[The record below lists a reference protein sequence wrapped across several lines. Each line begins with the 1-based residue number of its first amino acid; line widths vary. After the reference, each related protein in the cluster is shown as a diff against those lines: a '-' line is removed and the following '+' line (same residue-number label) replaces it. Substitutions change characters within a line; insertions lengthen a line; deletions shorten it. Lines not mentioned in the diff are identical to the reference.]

1 MGEKINR
8 ELFQEIKYEFLEKI
22 AFALITIF
30 TVNPFIRVLFGGLF
44 DYSFLMGGHNRCVL
58 LIGTPIFLLYFVK
71 LRTEEKLPHLNVL
84 LKRHVPVTLL
94 LLFGVLMVATTLLNG
109 APYIAIQ
116 GDMYRQEGLLGFL
129 SYLVYFMI
137 TAFMLSEKRKKV
149 VAYLFLISSTLVG
162 MVIFVDYVFLNQT
175 YNYATGADM
184 VMHNSNHLGYYLL
197 ISIMFHGMLFVTTGK
212 VWRKVLHIAGF
223 MLMTAALLMNNTWG
237 CQLALVVG
245 VIFTMIVYSVGTGKF
260 QPITLGLVLAM
271 TLTVTLTYVTDD
283 GLKASMELNVQQQLE
298 ATEDLLNGD
307 GMLDGSMGSGR
318 MRLWLCTLQYIG
330 ERPLLGHGPEVTGE
344 RLTLEAGVDRCHCE
358 FLNYAVSFG
367 IPATMVY
374 VVAVFMMYLRGLH
387 KKKQLTELNYVGL
400 GVAFAYLASSAF
412 GNTMYYTAPFLFI
425 ALGMGYLKD

>member
-1 MGEKINR
+1 
-8 ELFQEIKYEFLEKI
+8 
-22 AFALITIF
+22 
-30 TVNPFIRVLFGGLF
+30 
-44 DYSFLMGGHNRCVL
+44 
-58 LIGTPIFLLYFVK
+58 
-71 LRTEEKLPHLNVL
+71 
-84 LKRHVPVTLL
+84 
-94 LLFGVLMVATTLLNG
+94 
-109 APYIAIQ
+109 
-116 GDMYRQEGLLGFL
+116 
-129 SYLVYFMI
+129 
-137 TAFMLSEKRKKV
+137 
-149 VAYLFLISSTLVG
+149 
-162 MVIFVDYVFLNQT
+162 
-175 YNYATGADM
+175 M

-197 ISIMFHGMLFVTTGK
+197 VSIMFHGMMFVTTGK
-212 VWRKVLHIAGF
+212 VWLKVLHIAGF
-223 MLMTAALLMNNTWG
+223 MLMTATLLMNNTWG

-260 QPITLGLVLAM
+260 QPITLGMVLAM